1 MLFQHAVSTKPE
13 EAMKAL
19 KEVVRKAV
27 KIDIWDPVFLHV
39 LTSVEKKLVIP

>member
-1 MLFQHAVSTKPE
+1 
-13 EAMKAL
+13 
-19 KEVVRKAV
+19 V